1 MSAFIVFI
9 FCFVV
14 SLFLILKF
22 KRERDETIA
31 SISNLAST
39 NEEVKKTLQ
48 IGLYHR
54 FKADEENL
62 MAGGETPLDFERFV
76 AAIMSDYNDSFAN
89 VTPASHDYG
98 VDIEETR
105 ENKLFLGQ
113 VKCYAPHNSVGF
125 EPIAIIHSQM
135 QKQEAA
141 GGYVVTTS
149 SFTNN
154 AFRYNEELN
163 IDLIDGRSLIDIWM
177 YNLENQK
184 QSYVNLKEKHS
195 KEIIESKVVT
205 K

>member
-1 MSAFIVFI
+1 MKIIILFIICVI
-9 FCFVV
+9 V
-14 SLFLILKF
+14 SLYFILRF

-31 SISNLAST
+31 SISRLAST
-39 NEEVKKTLQ
+39 NEEVKKTLL
-48 IGLYHR
+48 IGLHTR
-54 FKADEENL
+54 FKKEEG
-62 MAGGETPLDFERFV
+62 MMSGEGETPLDFERFV
-76 AAIMSDYNDSFAN
+76 ARIMSDYNNSIAR
-89 VTPASHDYG
+89 VTAASHDYG

-105 ENKLFLGQ
+105 GNELHLGQ

-135 QKQEAA
+135 QKQQAA

-154 AFRYNEELN
+154 ASLYNEELN
-163 IDLIDGRSLIDIWM
+163 IDLIDGRALVDIWM

-184 QSYVNLKEKHS
+184 QSYLDLKEKHI
-195 KEIIESKVVT
+195 KEIEESKVVA